1 MSTFLHRVTV
11 LMKSILAVAFFTIFF
26 CVTFLFRKTP
36 AHYSRIR
43 NEQVILLRQLK
54 QKVSEWRTYTRDE
67 VKSNQAVVSPYNCLL
82 KTDVQQKQKPS
93 SKQDAVDS
101 KKSKP
106 KDLKEPK
113 DQQKDQKTLKRETKK
128 EKKRKEPK
136 KEKPIVSTKIHTL
149 IISDEDGKTLE
160 EVHFMD
166 EDYQEVLE
174 YMRSKKKK
182 DVNGG
187 VSKLPT

>member
-11 LMKSILAVAFFTIFF
+11 LIKSILAVAFFTIFF

-36 AHYSRIR
+36 AHYNRIR

-54 QKVSEWRTYTRDE
+54 QKVSEWRTYTKEEAKSDE
-67 VKSNQAVVSPYNCLL
+67 PIPYSCLL
-82 KTDVQQKQKPS
+82 KTDVQQKRPS
-93 SKQDAVDS
+93 VDTKKTKKDS
-101 KKSKP
+101 KDEKEHKSQKLK
-106 KDLKEPK
+106 KD
-113 DQQKDQKTLKRETKK
+113 
-128 EKKRKEPK
+128 KKRKESK
-136 KEKPIVSTKIHTL
+136 KDKLSASSKIHTL
-149 IISDEDGKTLE
+149 IISDENGKTLE

-182 DVNGG
+182 DLNSG